1 MNKNIG
7 EKGRNSK
14 MFVSTIIMA
23 VLAIILLIFGYY
35 KGVHIAGLKIALN
48 MAKEVMPL
56 LIFAFIMSG
65 MIQVILPKEL
75 IMKWIGKEAGIKG
88 ILIGTIAGSLAPG
101 GPYVNLPLVAILLKL
116 GASTGTMVS
125 FLTGWLL
132 LSISRLPME
141 VGILGW
147 KFTIIRLL
155 STFFFPPIAGLI
167 AERFF

>member
-1 MNKNIG
+1 MLISTFIIG
-7 EKGRNSK
+7 
-14 MFVSTIIMA
+14 VLTIIFF
-23 VLAIILLIFGYY
+23 IIGYY
-35 KGVHIAGLKIALN
+35 KGVHIDGLKIALN

-75 IMKWIGKEAGIKG
+75 IMKWIGKESGIKG

-167 AERFF
+167 AEKFF